1 MQKRINNVMGR
12 ISIAGD
18 ESSWDFGFMQSL
30 EEQLN
35 KRGSLSPRQE
45 EVLQQVEGR
54 WSDEA
59 LSSRATWADDW
70 DKDKEAKFG
79 LLSSIT
85 TRRDTTATLFISI

>member
-1 MQKRINNVMGR
+1 MLERINNVMGR

-59 LSSRATWADDW
+59 LKSRASWADDW
-70 DKDKEAKFG
+70 DDEKENKFWIALQYYRKTG
-79 LLSSIT
+79 Y
-85 TRRDTTATLFISI
+85 